1 MSKKQIIK
9 RLLQIVIVLIGI
21 SFITFALTFMSPGDP
36 VRNMYT
42 ATGVMP
48 TEEMVQETREELGL
62 NDPFL
67 VQYTRWLKNCL
78 KGDFG
83 KSYSLNKPVTE
94 LLAARLWPTL
104 KLTLMAMILMLV
116 ISVPLGM
123 LSAIYK
129 DKWIDYLV
137 RGITFLGC
145 AMPNFWV
152 GLLLMLAFCVY
163 INAFPVISS
172 AGDFKSL
179 FLPALTLAIA
189 MSSKYTRQVRTAVLD
204 ELSQDYVIGAQARG
218 VKKSKIIWGNVFP
231 NSLLPLITMFGLSI
245 GSLLGGTSVV
255 EVIFS
260 YPGLGNLAVSAITSS
275 DYNLIQGYVLWLALI
290 YMVINLIVDA
300 SYVGTVTGVLA
311 GYFGGVIDAVIMRI
325 ADMMLAF
332 PGLVLALAVAGIM
345 GASIKNAIIAIVVVS
360 WTKYARLAR
369 SLVMKIRDRD
379 YVSAAIVTG
388 SKTPYM
394 LFRYMLPNALPTL
407 IITAATDIGSMM
419 LELAA
424 MSFLGFGAKPPA
436 PEWGYMLNEGRAC
449 MQSAPWLMI
458 FPGLAIFVVVVV
470 FNMLGD
476 SIRDIL
482 DPRNE

>member
-1 MSKKQIIK
+1 MKKKNRFLANKTFVAFSILAVCII
-9 RLLQIVIVLIGI
+9 LTAV
-21 SFITFALTFMSPGDP
+21 FAPVVTRGVDP
-36 VRNMYT
+36 
-42 ATGVMP
+42 
-48 TEEMVQETREELGL
+48 
-62 NDPFL
+62 
-67 VQYTRWLKNCL
+67 L
-78 KGDFG
+78 KGSLVDALLPPCKEHIFG
-83 KSYSLNKPVTE
+83 TDKMGRDIFSRVIYG
-94 LLAARLWPTL
+94 AR
-104 KLTLMAMILMLV
+104 A
-116 ISVPLGM
+116 S
-123 LSAIYK
+123 LSA
-129 DKWIDYLV
+129 
-137 RGITFLGC
+137 TF
-145 AMPNFWV
+145 
-152 GLLLMLAFCVY
+152 
-163 INAFPVISS
+163 
-172 AGDFKSL
+172 
-179 FLPALTLAIA
+179 
-189 MSSKYTRQVRTAVLD
+189 
-204 ELSQDYVIGAQARG
+204 G
-218 VKKSKIIWGNVFP
+218 VV
-231 NSLLPLITMFGLSI
+231 
-245 GSLLGGTSVV
+245 
-255 EVIFS
+255 
-260 YPGLGNLAVSAITSS
+260 
-275 DYNLIQGYVLWLALI
+275 ALI
-290 YMVINLIVDA
+290 FL
-300 SYVGTVTGVLA
+300 VGTVTGVLA

>member
-1 MSKKQIIK
+1 MKKKNRFLANKTFVVFSILAVCII
-9 RLLQIVIVLIGI
+9 LTAV
-21 SFITFALTFMSPGDP
+21 FAPVVTRGVDP
-36 VRNMYT
+36 
-42 ATGVMP
+42 
-48 TEEMVQETREELGL
+48 
-62 NDPFL
+62 
-67 VQYTRWLKNCL
+67 L
-78 KGDFG
+78 KGSLVDALLPPCKEHIFG
-83 KSYSLNKPVTE
+83 TDKMGRDIFSRVIYG
-94 LLAARLWPTL
+94 AR
-104 KLTLMAMILMLV
+104 A
-116 ISVPLGM
+116 S
-123 LSAIYK
+123 LSA
-129 DKWIDYLV
+129 
-137 RGITFLGC
+137 TF
-145 AMPNFWV
+145 
-152 GLLLMLAFCVY
+152 
-163 INAFPVISS
+163 
-172 AGDFKSL
+172 
-179 FLPALTLAIA
+179 
-189 MSSKYTRQVRTAVLD
+189 
-204 ELSQDYVIGAQARG
+204 G
-218 VKKSKIIWGNVFP
+218 VV
-231 NSLLPLITMFGLSI
+231 
-245 GSLLGGTSVV
+245 
-255 EVIFS
+255 
-260 YPGLGNLAVSAITSS
+260 
-275 DYNLIQGYVLWLALI
+275 ALI
-290 YMVINLIVDA
+290 FL
-300 SYVGTVTGVLA
+300 VGTVTGVLA

-476 SIRDIL
+476 SIRYIL

>member
-1 MSKKQIIK
+1 MKKKNRFLANKTFVVFSILAVCII
-9 RLLQIVIVLIGI
+9 LTAV
-21 SFITFALTFMSPGDP
+21 FAPVVTRGVDP
-36 VRNMYT
+36 
-42 ATGVMP
+42 
-48 TEEMVQETREELGL
+48 
-62 NDPFL
+62 
-67 VQYTRWLKNCL
+67 L
-78 KGDFG
+78 KGSLVDALLPPCKEHIFG
-83 KSYSLNKPVTE
+83 TDKMGRDIFSRVIYG
-94 LLAARLWPTL
+94 AR
-104 KLTLMAMILMLV
+104 A
-116 ISVPLGM
+116 S
-123 LSAIYK
+123 LSA
-129 DKWIDYLV
+129 
-137 RGITFLGC
+137 TF
-145 AMPNFWV
+145 
-152 GLLLMLAFCVY
+152 
-163 INAFPVISS
+163 
-172 AGDFKSL
+172 
-179 FLPALTLAIA
+179 
-189 MSSKYTRQVRTAVLD
+189 
-204 ELSQDYVIGAQARG
+204 G
-218 VKKSKIIWGNVFP
+218 VV
-231 NSLLPLITMFGLSI
+231 
-245 GSLLGGTSVV
+245 
-255 EVIFS
+255 
-260 YPGLGNLAVSAITSS
+260 
-275 DYNLIQGYVLWLALI
+275 ALI
-290 YMVINLIVDA
+290 FL
-300 SYVGTVTGVLA
+300 VGTVTGVLA

-345 GASIKNAIIAIVVVS
+345 GTSIKNAIIAIVVVS

>member
-1 MSKKQIIK
+1 MKKKNRFLANKTFVVFSILAVCII
-9 RLLQIVIVLIGI
+9 LTAV
-21 SFITFALTFMSPGDP
+21 FAPVVTRGVDP
-36 VRNMYT
+36 
-42 ATGVMP
+42 
-48 TEEMVQETREELGL
+48 
-62 NDPFL
+62 
-67 VQYTRWLKNCL
+67 L
-78 KGDFG
+78 KGSLVDALLPPCKEHIFG
-83 KSYSLNKPVTE
+83 TDKMGRDIFSRVIYG
-94 LLAARLWPTL
+94 AR
-104 KLTLMAMILMLV
+104 A
-116 ISVPLGM
+116 S
-123 LSAIYK
+123 LSA
-129 DKWIDYLV
+129 
-137 RGITFLGC
+137 TF
-145 AMPNFWV
+145 
-152 GLLLMLAFCVY
+152 
-163 INAFPVISS
+163 
-172 AGDFKSL
+172 
-179 FLPALTLAIA
+179 
-189 MSSKYTRQVRTAVLD
+189 
-204 ELSQDYVIGAQARG
+204 G
-218 VKKSKIIWGNVFP
+218 VV
-231 NSLLPLITMFGLSI
+231 
-245 GSLLGGTSVV
+245 
-255 EVIFS
+255 
-260 YPGLGNLAVSAITSS
+260 
-275 DYNLIQGYVLWLALI
+275 ALI
-290 YMVINLIVDA
+290 FL
-300 SYVGTVTGVLA
+300 VGTVTGVLA

-345 GASIKNAIIAIVVVS
+345 GACIKNAIIAIVVVS

>member
-1 MSKKQIIK
+1 MKKQK
-9 RLLQIVIVLIGI
+9 NENVSYLSEVLDKLKEHKMAMAGLVVLIVEI
-21 SFITFALTFMSPGDP
+21 LMVVFLPMILKLDP
-36 VRNMYT
+36 YTSDYT
-42 ATGVMP
+42 AFSAAPGGAHI
-48 TEEMVQETREELGL
+48 LGT
-62 NDPFL
+62 DAIGRDVF
-67 VQYTRWLKNCL
+67 
-78 KGDFG
+78 
-83 KSYSLNKPVTE
+83 
-94 LLAARLWPTL
+94 ARLMYGGRTSLLVGFVSTL
-104 KLTLMAMILMLV
+104 
-116 ISVPLGM
+116 ISCAIGVPLG
-123 LSAIYK
+123 
-129 DKWIDYLV
+129 LV
-137 RGITFLGC
+137 
-145 AMPNFWV
+145 
-152 GLLLMLAFCVY
+152 
-163 INAFPVISS
+163 
-172 AGDFKSL
+172 AG
-179 FLPALTLAIA
+179 
-189 MSSKYTRQVRTAVLD
+189 Y
-204 ELSQDYVIGAQARG
+204 ARG
-218 VKKSKIIWGNVFP
+218 KA
-231 NSLLPLITMFGLSI
+231 
-245 GSLLGGTSVV
+245 
-255 EVIFS
+255 E
-260 YPGLGNLAVSAITSS
+260 
-275 DYNLIQGYVLWLALI
+275 
-290 YMVINLIVDA
+290 
-300 SYVGTVTGVLA
+300 
-311 GYFGGVIDAVIMRI
+311 AVIMRI
-325 ADMMLAF
+325 ADMILAF

>member
-1 MSKKQIIK
+1 MKKKNRFLANKTFVVFSILAVCII
-9 RLLQIVIVLIGI
+9 LAAV
-21 SFITFALTFMSPGDP
+21 FAPVVTRGVDP
-36 VRNMYT
+36 
-42 ATGVMP
+42 
-48 TEEMVQETREELGL
+48 
-62 NDPFL
+62 
-67 VQYTRWLKNCL
+67 L
-78 KGDFG
+78 KGSLVDALLPPCKEHIFG
-83 KSYSLNKPVTE
+83 TDKLGRDIFSRVIYG
-94 LLAARLWPTL
+94 AR
-104 KLTLMAMILMLV
+104 A
-116 ISVPLGM
+116 S
-123 LSAIYK
+123 LSA
-129 DKWIDYLV
+129 
-137 RGITFLGC
+137 TF
-145 AMPNFWV
+145 
-152 GLLLMLAFCVY
+152 
-163 INAFPVISS
+163 
-172 AGDFKSL
+172 
-179 FLPALTLAIA
+179 
-189 MSSKYTRQVRTAVLD
+189 
-204 ELSQDYVIGAQARG
+204 G
-218 VKKSKIIWGNVFP
+218 VV
-231 NSLLPLITMFGLSI
+231 
-245 GSLLGGTSVV
+245 
-255 EVIFS
+255 
-260 YPGLGNLAVSAITSS
+260 
-275 DYNLIQGYVLWLALI
+275 ALI
-290 YMVINLIVDA
+290 FL
-300 SYVGTVTGVLA
+300 VGTVTGVLA

>member
-1 MSKKQIIK
+1 MKKKNRFLANKTFVVFSILAVCII
-9 RLLQIVIVLIGI
+9 LAAV
-21 SFITFALTFMSPGDP
+21 FAPVVTRGVDP
-36 VRNMYT
+36 
-42 ATGVMP
+42 
-48 TEEMVQETREELGL
+48 
-62 NDPFL
+62 
-67 VQYTRWLKNCL
+67 L
-78 KGDFG
+78 KGSLVDALLPPCKEHIFG
-83 KSYSLNKPVTE
+83 TDKMGRDIFSRVIYG
-94 LLAARLWPTL
+94 AR
-104 KLTLMAMILMLV
+104 A
-116 ISVPLGM
+116 S
-123 LSAIYK
+123 LSA
-129 DKWIDYLV
+129 
-137 RGITFLGC
+137 TF
-145 AMPNFWV
+145 
-152 GLLLMLAFCVY
+152 
-163 INAFPVISS
+163 
-172 AGDFKSL
+172 
-179 FLPALTLAIA
+179 
-189 MSSKYTRQVRTAVLD
+189 
-204 ELSQDYVIGAQARG
+204 G
-218 VKKSKIIWGNVFP
+218 VV
-231 NSLLPLITMFGLSI
+231 
-245 GSLLGGTSVV
+245 
-255 EVIFS
+255 
-260 YPGLGNLAVSAITSS
+260 
-275 DYNLIQGYVLWLALI
+275 ALI
-290 YMVINLIVDA
+290 FL
-300 SYVGTVTGVLA
+300 VGTVTGVLA

-449 MQSAPWLMI
+449 MQSTPWLMI
-458 FPGLAIFVVVVV
+458 FPGLDIFVVVVV